1 MLICIHL
8 AIPQEF
14 NDTRPK
20 TLGEIWKG
28 SPLAILWLTPSHGSR
43 YVMLYLRAVHPTTHT
58 WVSKLPPCLEDCCG
72 DPATKIVNNSC
83 GRECHI

>member
-28 SPLAILWLTPSHGSR
+28 SPLAILWLTPQPWQQVCDALFKSSSPYH
-43 YVMLYLRAVHPTTHT
+43 THLGVKT
-58 WVSKLPPCLEDCCG
+58 APLSGGLLW
-72 DPATKIVNNSC
+72 
-83 GRECHI
+83 